1 MVLATGRSFGC
12 CRGRA
17 GLQKA
22 EVVGKLELGP
32 VAISVEPVVA
42 SWEPVKAF
50 EEQPAERKGA
60 G

>member
-1 MVLATGRSFGC
+1 MVPATSRSFDC

-32 VAISVEPVVA
+32 VATSVEPVVA

-50 EEQPAERKGA
+50 EEQPVGRQGA